1 MERLDG
7 TSENYMLNIHLY
19 GTPTLSPLDYEEP
32 MPPKLLQSPSS
43 LLYEYLSMESRSQTL
58 ASPSRQQE
66 ENPADSLAYVT
77 LGIPKALL
85 FGCSELTISLPMDAL
100 SSDIPDT
107 G

>member
-7 TSENYMLNIHLY
+7 ILENYMLNTHLY
-19 GTPTLSPLDYEEP
+19 GMPLLYQLGCEEP
-32 MPPKLLQSPSS
+32 TSPKYLQLPSS
-43 LLYEYLSMESRSQTL
+43 LLYESLSMESRSQTL
-58 ASPSRQQE
+58 ASPSRLQE
-66 ENPADSLAYVT
+66 ENPADSLVYVT

-85 FGCSELTISLPMDAL
+85 SGCSELTISLPTDEF

>member
-1 MERLDG
+1 MGRLDG
-7 TSENYMLNIHLY
+7 TLENYMLNIHLY
-19 GTPTLSPLDYEEP
+19 GTPTLYPLGCEEP
-32 MPPKLLQSPSS
+32 MRQKLLPSPSS
-43 LLYEYLSMESRSQTL
+43 LLYECLSMESRGQTL

-85 FGCSELTISLPMDAL
+85 SGCSELMISLPMDSL